1 MTFFKRRRLLAGKMQ
16 SDLVKE
22 LGVSQAT
29 ISSWE
34 CGRFFP
40 NAHQLPAIAQA
51 LDCTMDELL
60 EALTEMQSARR

>member
-34 CGRFFP
+34 SGRFFP
-40 NAHQLPAIAQA
+40 NARQLPAIAQA
-51 LDCTMDELL
+51 LDCTTDELL
-60 EALTEMQSARR
+60 EALTEMQSAGR